1 MAMTMLNK
9 AIDVDNYNNIQGRP
23 TFPNK
28 SNSESSLISSIV
40 SLIPYHQK
48 MEINNDLLDE
58 DIVELVDSSQ
68 LLYDDNNGVS
78 NPIGEVVDN
87 RIGKNK
93 QHISNKASALKNMS
107 KFEDKGTNSNMD
119 NKDQTD
125 NIINIQILYD
135 SNKSVKLDL

>member
-1 MAMTMLNK
+1 MARTMLNK
-9 AIDVDNYNNIQGRP
+9 AIDIDNYDNIQGRP
-23 TFPNK
+23 TFSNK
-28 SNSESSLISSIV
+28 SNSESSFMSSTV

-93 QHISNKASALKNMS
+93 QHVSNETLALKNMS
-107 KFEDKGTNSNMD
+107 KSGDKGTNSNVD

-135 SNKSVKLDL
+135 PNKPIEPDL